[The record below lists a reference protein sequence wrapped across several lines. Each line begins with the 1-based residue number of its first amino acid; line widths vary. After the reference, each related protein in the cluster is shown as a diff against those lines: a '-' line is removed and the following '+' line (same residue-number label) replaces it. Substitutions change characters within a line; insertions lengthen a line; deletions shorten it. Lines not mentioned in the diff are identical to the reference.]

1 MMRWLRRLFWVGLLG
16 GGGYGAYRVW
26 SQRQSP
32 SPAPQWPAMPITDS
46 IAKPIGKPAA
56 KHAASSVAATDAAES
71 EAPSARWLAPVNGG
85 CPDGYPVKANNNS
98 GIFHVPGGRFYA
110 RTVAERCYA
119 SADDA
124 IADGYRPAK
133 A

>member
-1 MMRWLRRLFWVGLLG
+1 MMRWMRRLFWLGVLAG
-16 GGGYGAYRVW
+16 GGFYAYRAW
-26 SQRQSP
+26 RQRQA
-32 SPAPQWPAMPITDS
+32 APDASAAWPPLETKPKATD
-46 IAKPIGKPAA
+46 
-56 KHAASSVAATDAAES
+56 VARPTDAASPIAE
-71 EAPSARWLAPVNGG
+71 PSANWKAPVNGD
-85 CPDGYPVKANNNS
+85 CPDGYPVKANDNS

-119 SADDA
+119 NAEDA

>member
-1 MMRWLRRLFWVGLLG
+1 MMRRLRRLFWLGLLG

-46 IAKPIGKPAA
+46 IAKPAAKPAA
-56 KHAASSVAATDAAES
+56 QSVVATDGGES
-71 EAPSARWLAPVNGG
+71 EAPSVRWLAPVNGS
-85 CPDGYPVKANNNS
+85 CPEGYPVKANNNS
-98 GIFHVPGGRFYA
+98 RIFHVPGGRFYA

-119 SADDA
+119 STDDA

>member
-1 MMRWLRRLFWVGLLG
+1 MMRWLRRLVWLGVLVGAG
-16 GGGYGAYRVW
+16 FGAYRVW
-26 SQRQSP
+26 RQRQS
-32 SPAPQWPAMPITDS
+32 SPTEAPQWPPLSTEPRAEAT
-46 IAKPIGKPAA
+46 PAA
-56 KHAASSVAATDAAES
+56 APAPVSEPAAT
-71 EAPSARWLAPVNGG
+71 WVAPVNGT
-85 CPDGYPVKANNNS
+85 CPEGYPVKANNNS

-124 IADGYRPAK
+124 VADGYRPAK

>member
-1 MMRWLRRLFWVGLLG
+1 MMRWLRRLVWLGVLAG
-16 GGGYGAYRVW
+16 GGFAGYRMW
-26 SQRQSP
+26 NQRQAQSVP
-32 SPAPQWPAMPITDS
+32 TPQWPPLS
-46 IAKPIGKPAA
+46 PEPRPAA
-56 KHAASSVAATDAAES
+56 APAKQTVSAFES
-71 EAPSARWLAPVNGG
+71 AQEAPATRWVSPVDGE
-85 CPDGYPVKANNNS
+85 CPDGYPLKANDNS

-119 SADDA
+119 SAEDA

>member
-1 MMRWLRRLFWVGLLG
+1 MMRRLRRLFWLGLLG

-46 IAKPIGKPAA
+46 IAKPAAKPAA
-56 KHAASSVAATDAAES
+56 QSVAATDGGES
-71 EAPSARWLAPVNGG
+71 EAPSARWLVPVNGS
-85 CPDGYPVKANNNS
+85 CPEGYPVKANNNS
-98 GIFHVPGGRFYA
+98 RIFHVPGGRFYA

-119 SADDA
+119 SAADA